1 MERWRRAETVSLD
14 SGSQTFGQWEEH
26 SWALHTFNESN
37 ENFDCMVKN
46 CSAHKTVTEAQRDS
60 KRWICIKTETLTF
73 KSCWLSLIF
82 WLMGVCLAAE
92 LYEIFLSRAK
102 EKWRSYSETSSV
114 NDSESGTT
122 PLLSLTLTAPV
133 SATENY
139 FCVFLLLDGG
149 ASLADR
155 ESSLDLIKLDISR
168 TFPSLFIFQKVNTDN
183 RQRTI
188 QVCSTAAANCLISAT
203 MRKEFG
209 RIFRHLFLDLWR
221 LCGCFCP
228 EVLQSACNKQPA
240 GQSHLCLTWMSA
252 VSSSCRAVRTTT
264 SSTACWVPTRVTGLT
279 LAMWVKA
286 LWQLLP
292 NI

>member
-14 SGSQTFGQWEEH
+14 SGSQTFAQWEEH

-46 CSAHKTVTEAQRDS
+46 SSAHKTVTEAQRDS
-60 KRWICIKTETLTF
+60 KWWICIKTLTLTF

-139 FCVFLLLDGG
+139 FCVFLPLDGG

-188 QVCSTAAANCLISAT
+188 QVCSTAAANAAVW
-203 MRKEFG
+203 
-209 RIFRHLFLDLWR
+209 FLQRWEKNLVGSSDI
-221 LCGCFCP
+221 CFCP

-279 LAMWVKA
+279 SAMWVKA
-286 LWQLLP
+286 LRQLLP

>member
-1 MERWRRAETVSLD
+1 MERWRRAETVILD
-14 SGSQTFGQWEEH
+14 SGSQTFAQWEEH

-139 FCVFLLLDGG
+139 FCVFLPLDGG

-188 QVCSTAAANCLISAT
+188 QVCSTAAANAAVWFLLRWEKNLVGFSDICFWTCDVCVGVFVPRFFSLPATNSQQVNHICVSHECLLCLPPA
-203 MRKEFG
+203 G
-209 RIFRHLFLDLWR
+209 RSVPRPPPQR
-221 LCGCFCP
+221 AGCLH
-228 EVLQSACNKQPA
+228 VLQAW
-240 GQSHLCLTWMSA
+240 HWLCE
-252 VSSSCRAVRTTT
+252 
-264 SSTACWVPTRVTGLT
+264 
-279 LAMWVKA
+279 
-286 LWQLLP
+286 
-292 NI
+292 

>member
-1 MERWRRAETVSLD
+1 
-14 SGSQTFGQWEEH
+14 
-26 SWALHTFNESN
+26 
-37 ENFDCMVKN
+37 
-46 CSAHKTVTEAQRDS
+46 
-60 KRWICIKTETLTF
+60 
-73 KSCWLSLIF
+73 
-82 WLMGVCLAAE
+82 MGVCLAAE

-122 PLLSLTLTAPV
+122 PLLSLTLTATV

-139 FCVFLLLDGG
+139 FCVFLPLDGG

-168 TFPSLFIFQKVNTDN
+168 TFPSLFIFQKVNTEDHSGL
-183 RQRTI
+183 QH
-188 QVCSTAAANCLISAT
+188 CSSKCSSLISAT